1 MAGSIEFE
9 DRAGEDVVKCFVNW
23 AARLTAAGCDLDGLV
38 FDRAVLECKGD
49 DELEDKRVREEE
61 KE

>member
-9 DRAGEDVVKCFVNW
+9 DRAGEEVVKCLDNW
-23 AARLTAAGCDLDGLV
+23 VARLTAAGCDLDDLV
-38 FDRAVLECKGD
+38 FNLECEGD
-49 DELEDKRVREEE
+49 EELRGRGVDE